1 VSRLANFGLAL
12 IVSIFLVFLFS
23 VLPDGDPSEAASII
37 IQAFWLIAV
46 LIRII
51 LSIIVVFL
59 VMIIFVVLSFV
70 ISGLNL
76 LVEMFGQDPISTTFL
91 LDMQENALLGVDAFY
106 DAIIDF
112 LIAFKVSVEQT
123 MGVSIIWNP
132 DQTLG
137 GGITVISESTIKIV
151 DGIITAG
158 QELVDD
164 IFDRFGDLFGGE
176 TPS

>member
-1 VSRLANFGLAL
+1 MSKLTYYGVALGVSV
-12 IVSIFLVFLFS
+12 ILVTLFS
-23 VLPDGDPSEAASII
+23 IIPDGDPSEAASII

-59 VMIIFVVLSFV
+59 VMIVFVVLSFV
-70 ISGLNL
+70 ISGLNF

-106 DAIIDF
+106 YMIIDF
-112 LIAFKVSVEQT
+112 LLGFKTSIEQT
-123 MGVSIIWNP
+123 MGVVILWNP

-137 GGITVISESTIKIV
+137 GGISVISTN
-151 DGIITAG
+151 
-158 QELVDD
+158 
-164 IFDRFGDLFGGE
+164 
-176 TPS
+176 